1 MSKSILIIGA
11 GPGISTAVAQK
22 FGQNGYSVGLINRN
36 AETAKA
42 VIKSLAEKG
51 IAAFS
56 STADV
61 ADTAA
66 LQGAITH
73 LTQRLGGVNV
83 LLYNA
88 AAIKVKDILSETAE
102 ELAADFKV
110 NVGGA
115 LESIKFL
122 YNDLKR
128 NGGAVLLTGGGL
140 ANHPHPMYGS
150 LSIGKAGI
158 RNLALQLHAPLKADG
173 IYVGTLTITD
183 TVTPNSAT
191 HSFDIVADKFWE
203 LFQNRSEVEVQL

>member
-22 FGQNGYSVGLINRN
+22 FGQNGYSIGLINRN
-36 AETAKA
+36 AETARA
-42 VIKSLAEKG
+42 IINGLAEKG
-51 IAAFS
+51 ITAFS

-66 LQGAITH
+66 LQGAITD
-73 LTQRLGGVNV
+73 LKQKLGGVNV

-88 AAIKVKDILSETAE
+88 AVIKVKDILSETAE

-110 NVGGA
+110 NVGAA

-122 YNDLKR
+122 YPDLKK

-140 ANHPHPMYGS
+140 AIHPHPMYGS
-150 LSIGKAGI
+150 LAIGKAGI

-173 IYVGTLTITD
+173 IYVGTLTITK
-183 TVTPNSAT
+183 TVTPDSAT
-191 HSFDIVADKFWE
+191 HSFAIVADKFWE
-203 LFQNRSEVEVQL
+203 LFQNRSKAESQL

>member
-11 GPGISTAVAQK
+11 GPGIGTAMAQK
-22 FGQNGYSVGLINRN
+22 FGQNGYSIGLINRN

-42 VIKSLAEKG
+42 IINGLAGKG
-51 IAAFS
+51 IIAFS

-66 LQGAITH
+66 LQGAITD
-73 LTQRLGGVNV
+73 LKQKLGGINV

-122 YNDLKR
+122 YNDLKT

-140 ANHPHPMYGS
+140 AIHPHPMYGS
-150 LSIGKAGI
+150 LAIGKAGI
-158 RNLALQLHAPLKADG
+158 RSLALQLHAPLKADG
-173 IYVGTLTITD
+173 IYLGTLTINN
-183 TVTPNSAT
+183 TVTPDSAT
-191 HSFDIVADKFWE
+191 HSFDIVAEKFWE
-203 LFQNRSEVEVQL
+203 LFMNRSRVESQL

>member
-22 FGQNGYSVGLINRN
+22 FGENGYSIGLINRN
-36 AETAKA
+36 AETARA
-42 VIKSLAEKG
+42 IITGLAEKG
-51 IAAFS
+51 ITAFS

-66 LQGAITH
+66 LQGAITD
-73 LTQRLGGVNV
+73 LRQKLGGVNV

-140 ANHPHPMYGS
+140 ANYPHPMYGS

-158 RNLALQLHAPLKADG
+158 RNLALQLHDPLKADG
-173 IYVGTLTITD
+173 IYLGTLTITD
-183 TVTPNSAT
+183 TVTPDSET
-191 HSFDIVADKFWE
+191 HSFTIVADKFWE
-203 LFQNRSEVEVQL
+203 LFLNRNEVESQL

>member
-11 GPGISTAVAQK
+11 GPGISTAVAKK
-22 FGQNGYSVGLINRN
+22 FGQNGYSIGLINRN
-36 AETAKA
+36 VETAKA
-42 VIKSLAEKG
+42 IINGLAEKG
-51 IAAFS
+51 ITAFS
-56 STADV
+56 SPADV

-66 LQGAITH
+66 LQGAITD
-73 LTQRLGGVNV
+73 LKQKLGGINV

-88 AAIKVKDILSETAE
+88 AAIKVKNILSETAE

-140 ANHPHPMYGS
+140 AIHPHSMYGS
-150 LSIGKAGI
+150 LAIGKAGI
-158 RNLALQLHAPLKADG
+158 RSLALQLYAPLKADG
-173 IYVGTLTITD
+173 IYLGTLTINN
-183 TVTPNSAT
+183 TVTPDSAT

-203 LFQNRSEVEVQL
+203 LFVNRSQAESRL

>member
-1 MSKSILIIGA
+1 
-11 GPGISTAVAQK
+11 
-22 FGQNGYSVGLINRN
+22 
-36 AETAKA
+36 
-42 VIKSLAEKG
+42 LAEKG
-51 IAAFS
+51 ITAFS

-66 LQGAITH
+66 LQRALSD
-73 LTQRLGGVNV
+73 LTQKLSGVNV

-88 AAIKVKDILSETAE
+88 AVIKVKDILSETSE

-110 NVGGA
+110 NVGAA

-140 ANHPHPMYGS
+140 ANHTHPMYGS

-158 RNLALQLHAPLKADG
+158 RNLALQLHDPLKADG
-173 IYVGTLTITD
+173 IYLGTLTITD
-183 TVTPNSAT
+183 TVTPDSAT

-203 LFQNRSEVEVQL
+203 LFQNRSKAEGLL

>member
-11 GPGISTAVAQK
+11 GPGTAVAEK
-22 FGQNGYSVGLINRN
+22 FGQNGYSIGLINRDV
-36 AETAKA
+36 ERAKT
-42 VIKSLAEKG
+42 IIDGLAGKN
-51 IAAFS
+51 ITAFS

-66 LQGAITH
+66 LQEAITD
-73 LTQRLGGVNV
+73 LKGKLGGINV
-83 LLYNA
+83 VLYNA
-88 AAIKVKDILSETAE
+88 AVIKIKDILSETSE
-102 ELAADFKV
+102 TLAADFKV
-110 NVGGA
+110 NVGAA

-158 RNLALQLHAPLKADG
+158 RNLALQLHDPLKAVG
-173 IYVGTLTITD
+173 IYLGTLTITNE
-183 TVTPNSAT
+183 VTPNSAT
-191 HSFDIVADKFWE
+191 HSFVIVADKFWE
-203 LFQNRSEVEVQL
+203 LFLNRSEVESQL